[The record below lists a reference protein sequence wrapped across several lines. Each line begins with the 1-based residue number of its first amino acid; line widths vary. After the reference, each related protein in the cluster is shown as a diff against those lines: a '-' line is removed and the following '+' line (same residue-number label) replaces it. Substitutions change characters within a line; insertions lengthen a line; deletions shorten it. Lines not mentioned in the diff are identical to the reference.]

1 MCKISRYFSPRLFVG
16 ALRFD
21 FFSENGDG
29 FFFFL
34 MLAFIEISRHTFF
47 RFGSFEDKN
56 VLNKSHIF
64 CES

>member
-1 MCKISRYFSPRLFVG
+1 MCKISRYFIPRLFVS
-16 ALRFD
+16 ALLFD

-29 FFFFL
+29 FSFFV
-34 MLAFIEISRHTFF
+34 LAFIEISRCTFF

-56 VLNKSHIF
+56 ILNKSHIF